1 MKKNKFMIEFINGK
15 AIKSYSFYKDENEI
29 LLMPGTYLCVIDRW
43 SPVNDLYI
51 IHLREETPPCKLIVP
66 PFNQPSSDNS
76 NQQLTDD
83 DMEIVS
89 YFLLRNN
96 NTLVILD
103 LESNQIGDQGAQYLG
118 EALKKNTKRTLLD
131 LKHNQIGDL
140 GAQYLG
146 ENLQTNIIRE
156 IFCSSYVYS
165 YCNQIGDIGIEY
177 LNEVLQNN
185 TKITA
190 LNLSDNGIGD
200 KGAKFLSEAL
210 QKNTVKKIRY
220 IHS

>member
-140 GAQYLG
+140 GAQYLDIYYT
-146 ENLQTNIIRE
+146 LL
-156 IFCSSYVYS
+156 YS
-165 YCNQIGDIGIEY
+165 NQIGDIGIEY
-177 LNEVLQNN
+177 LNE
-185 TKITA
+185 KITA

-210 QKNTVKKIRY
+210 QKNTTLMELYPEKNEIGYKGAQNLGE
-220 IHS
+220 

>member
-43 SPVNDLYI
+43 SPANDLYI

-66 PFNQPSSDNS
+66 PFNQPSSNNS

-165 YCNQIGDIGIEY
+165 YW
-177 LNEVLQNN
+177 
-185 TKITA
+185 
-190 LNLSDNGIGD
+190 
-200 KGAKFLSEAL
+200 
-210 QKNTVKKIRY
+210 
-220 IHS
+220 